1 MRTLLLVSR
10 LIVGSTFIVSG
21 LVKANDPLGF
31 SYKLEEYFAE
41 SALGLPGLMPWSL
54 TLAILACVAE
64 VVLGFAVLVGGR
76 MKLATAALLALTLF
90 FGWLTAFT
98 GRCNDLAA
106 AKTPMT
112 YTVLVD
118 GQPEARERTC
128 VNDCGCFGDAM
139 RGSVGRS
146 LTPWESF
153 AKDAIL
159 FVFILPLFITAWRR
173 GIPWNGTAED
183 LVYLPFGL
191 ALVAVWSWVFTWWGP
206 VWITGVGMLGYL
218 LIKTRFKGPAAEWTT
233 AGWVSLVSLALVFY
247 ALEYLP
253 PRDYRPF
260 AVGSDISAKRVGVPP
275 TQRIFMLYRDKRTN
289 AVNKYDANGAYPW
302 DDEEN
307 FEYVDREVEVLDP
320 GMPAP
325 IPDFILTDQDGEDRT
340 AEVLEAETPVVLLM
354 MYDLTTARTSRLPR
368 IKALVDAA
376 QAQGWGVFGITRST
390 YQEVA
395 EFKHQ
400 HQLPVDFFQ
409 CDEKTIKMA
418 VRANPGILLLKQGVV
433 MGKWHGN
440 TTPTFEEAMSRLN

>member
-1 MRTLLLVSR
+1 MRSLLLIAR
-10 LIVGSTFIVSG
+10 LLVGSTFIVSG

-31 SYKLEEYFAE
+31 AYKLDEYFAV

-54 TLAILACVAE
+54 TLAILACLAE

-76 MKLATAALLALTLF
+76 MKLATTALLVLTLF

-98 GRCNDLAA
+98 GRCNDLADA
-106 AKTPMT
+106 GTPMT
-112 YTVLVD
+112 YTAMVD
-118 GQPEARERTC
+118 GQPEQRERTC

-173 GIPWNGTAED
+173 GIPWNRTADD

-206 VWITGVGMLGYL
+206 LWITALGMAGYL
-218 LIKTRFKGPAAEWTT
+218 LIKRLLKGPAAEWTT
-233 AGWVSLVSLALVFY
+233 AAWTALVGFGLAWY
-247 ALEYLP
+247 ALEHLP

-260 AVGSDISAKRVGVPP
+260 HTGSDITAKRTGTPAK
-275 TQRIFMLYRDKRTN
+275 QAIFMTYLDKRTN
-289 AVNKYDANGAYPW
+289 EEKEYDISGPYPW
-302 DDEEN
+302 EDEEN
-307 FEYVDREVEVLDP
+307 FEYVRRRVQVIEP
-320 GMPAP
+320 GVDAP
-325 IPDFILTDQDGEDRT
+325 IPDFILNDVDGNDITDDLL
-340 AEVLEAETPVVLLM
+340 AEERPVLLLM
-354 MYDLTTARTSRLPR
+354 MYDVTTSRTGAMPR
-368 IKALVDAA
+368 IKALVEEA
-376 QAQGWGVFGITRST
+376 QRNGWVVYGVTRSNFI
-390 YQEVA
+390 EAA
-395 EFKHQ
+395 ELKHT
-400 HQLPVDFFQ
+400 HQLPIDFVR

-418 VRANPGILLLKQGVV
+418 VRANPGLLLLRTGVV

-440 TTPTFEEAMSRLN
+440 DTPTFEEAKGRL